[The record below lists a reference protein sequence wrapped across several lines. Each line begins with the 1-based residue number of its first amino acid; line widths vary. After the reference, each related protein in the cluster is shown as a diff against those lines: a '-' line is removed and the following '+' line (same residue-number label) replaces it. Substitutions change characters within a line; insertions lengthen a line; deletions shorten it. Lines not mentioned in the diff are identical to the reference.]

1 LHDHKVFILV
11 AGTFP
16 LKTSC
21 LDLTVVLPL
30 KLEAYGHSLLG
41 ALRDYLGFRL
51 MLWGA
56 PRGMEGAAVPPIGA

>member
-1 LHDHKVFILV
+1 
-11 AGTFP
+11 
-16 LKTSC
+16 
-21 LDLTVVLPL
+21 L

-56 PRGMEGAAVPPIGA
+56 PRGMEGTAVPPIGA